1 MGEERLNRFL
11 EALDEESPTSIRMNP
26 SKGSLTVGES
36 VPWCLE
42 GYYLEGRPQFTFDPL
57 FHAGC
62 YYVQEAASMFLDEI
76 LKSL

>member
-36 VPWCLE
+36 VPWCPE
-42 GYYLEGRPQFTFDPL
+42 GYYLEGRPQ
-57 FHAGC
+57 
-62 YYVQEAASMFLDEI
+62 
-76 LKSL
+76 